1 MPALRALNLFS
12 LAPASPKI
20 SLPPVLR
27 SIEGPLHRDL
37 LRHANFLPNSQDQ
50 PAMELS
56 FVSKQDE
63 ILLMGNQLS

>member
-1 MPALRALNLFS
+1 
-12 LAPASPKI
+12 
-20 SLPPVLR
+20 
-27 SIEGPLHRDL
+27 LHRDL
-37 LRHANFLPNSQDQ
+37 LRHANFLPNSQGQ